1 MNLAT
6 HLLAGALSTALIA
19 WTLFSATQTF
29 VLPRSARDRLA
40 RFVFL
45 NIRRTFDFFVR
56 RLPTYAQRDHLM
68 ALYSPVSLLLLL
80 SFWLALVLLGFMGIF
95 WALGVPTW
103 HQAFLLSGSSLLTLG
118 FASTSGLLLIIA
130 SFCEAAIGLILIAL
144 LIAYLPTI
152 YSAFSRR
159 ESLVSMLEVRA
170 GSPPSAVEMFR
181 RFHRLNR
188 MQKLDELWD
197 QWEPWFVDIEE
208 THTSLGALAFFR
220 SPQPD
225 RSWVTAAGTVLDA
238 ASLYNA
244 ALDAPRNVQ
253 ADLCI
258 RAGYLALQRIAAY
271 YKFSFNPHPRPDDPM
286 SVTRAEFDTALDR
299 LAADGIPLK
308 PDRDQAWLDFRG
320 WRVNYDVPLIR
331 LAVLTMAPDAPWS
344 SDEPRRQTARALRMQ
359 QIRRAKLS
367 PKGGHA
373 ILGGIEIEPKLD
385 NQR

>member
-1 MNLAT
+1 MDLAT
-6 HLLAGALSTALIA
+6 HLLAGVLGAALVA

-29 VLPRSARDRLA
+29 VLPRSANDKLA
-40 RFVFL
+40 RIVFR
-45 NIRRTFDFFVR
+45 NIRRTFDFFAR

-80 SFWLALVLLGFMGIF
+80 SFWLTLVLLGFMGIF

-130 SFCEAAIGLILIAL
+130 SFGEAAIGLILVAL

-159 ESLVSMLEVRA
+159 ESLVTLLEVRA
-170 GSPPSAVEMFR
+170 GSPPSAIEMFR

-188 MQKLDELWD
+188 MEKLDELWD
-197 QWEPWFVDIEE
+197 QWELWFVDVEQ

-225 RSWVTAAGTVLDA
+225 RSWITAAGTILDA
-238 ASLYNA
+238 AALYNA
-244 ALDAPRNVQ
+244 ALDARRNVQ
-253 ADLCI
+253 TDLSI
-258 RAGYLALQRIAAY
+258 RAGYLALQHIAEY
-271 YKFSFNPHPRPDDPM
+271 FKIPFDPHPTPDGPI
-286 SVTRAEFDTALDR
+286 SVTRAEFDDALDR

-308 PDRDQAWLDFRG
+308 PDRERAWRDFHG

-331 LAVLTMAPDAPWS
+331 LAVLTMAPEAPWS
-344 SDEPRRQTARALRMQ
+344 SDEPRHKIALDLRVK
-359 QIRRAKLS
+359 R
-367 PKGGHA
+367 
-373 ILGGIEIEPKLD
+373 
-385 NQR
+385 